1 MVGRADGDRTRLRLL
16 IAPMPPSSLWLRL
29 IRCKPVADYYARS
42 EGEGEGALARRFG
55 LFQLT
60 MLGVGAT
67 IGTGI
72 FVALT
77 TAVPEAGPAVTVSF
91 VLAGITA
98 ALTALC
104 YAELASTVPAAGSSY
119 SYAYATLGELAA
131 FLIGAC
137 LLLEYGVSASA
148 IAVGWGQ
155 YLNALFGLTIG
166 WRMPDALARPPGAGG
181 IVNLPAVLLVGLC
194 LFVLLRGAR
203 ESATANAVLVIAKLA
218 VLALFV
224 GIALA
229 HFSADHFHPFA
240 PRGLAG
246 IGSAASSIFFS
257 YIGIDAVSTAGEE
270 VRNPRRNLPL
280 AIILSLLIVTAAY
293 ILVAVAALGAQPWTS
308 FAGQEAG
315 LAVILRNLTGQ
326 GWPAVLLS
334 LGAVAS
340 IFSVT
345 LVVLYGQTRILYAM
359 SRDGLLPAFFRQVDP
374 VTQVPRRN
382 SWVVAAGV
390 ALLAAVVPLDVLV
403 NLTSMGTLIAFAA
416 VSVGVILLRR
426 RRPDLPRGYRVPLY
440 PVLPVLS
447 VAACLYLIAGL
458 PADTFLLFGLWIGAA
473 CLIYFGYSI
482 RRSAL
487 AE

>member
-1 MVGRADGDRTRLRLL
+1 
-16 IAPMPPSSLWLRL
+16 MPPSSLWLRL
-29 IRCKPVADYYARS
+29 IRCKPVANYYTRP
-42 EGEGEGALARRFG
+42 EGEGAGERSLARSFG

-155 YLNALFGLTIG
+155 YLNELFGLTIG

-194 LFVLLRGAR
+194 LIVLLRGAR
-203 ESATANAVLVIAKLA
+203 ESATANAVLVVAKLA

-229 HFSADHFHPFA
+229 HFSVSHFHPFA
-240 PRGLAG
+240 PRGWAG

-315 LAVILRNLTGQ
+315 LAVILHDLTGQ

-374 VTQVPRRN
+374 VTQVPRRS
-382 SWVVAAGV
+382 SWVVATGV

-416 VSVGVILLRR
+416 VSIGVILLRR

-440 PVLPVLS
+440 PVLPILS
-447 VAACLYLIAGL
+447 VAACLYLIVGL

-487 AE
+487 AD